1 MLDSASFPLNDWSRQ
16 IDDLLGDFDIDKS
29 ARLSGA
35 LVRRRGVPSA
45 RALLHLALARGP
57 GGLSLRQ
64 TAAWAHV
71 AGVADLTNASLCDRL
86 HQSCDFLGAI
96 AAAMLRFRPDAPA
109 RWTGRSVR
117 IADGTCV
124 SKPGGKYGVSG
135 ADWRIHAVYDLG
147 EGAFSHFDVTDGHG
161 AEALDRGA
169 PIAGE
174 IRIADRGYANAKAIC
189 RFMAAAKEL
198 TSSSVCVGAPSGCAI
213 ARALLDLIERLRT
226 LPPDR
231 EIDDVSVLI
240 AGVGEPMPA
249 RLVIRRKAP
258 EHVEAEI
265 RRLRRMAAKNNRELH
280 PSSLVAAEFVVL
292 RRLSTPLTPPR
303 TSSDYRLRWQIE
315 LAIKRLKSLL
325 HIDKLPAKTERG
337 GRSWLYAH
345 LILAI
350 AVDAST
356 QEMLNSSPQDLA
368 DLRYRPSR
376 WRACKTVALV
386 LTLSMF
392 GSLSL
397 ADLRC
402 ARVRFHRLLAD
413 PPRRRKNQSIRPIN
427 RLS

>member
-16 IDDLLGDFDIDKS
+16 IDDLLGDFDIDES

-71 AGVADLTNASLCDRL
+71 AGVADLTDASLCDRL

-189 RFMAAAKEL
+189 RFMAAAEGVDFVVRVRWSAFRL
-198 TSSSVCVGAPSGCAI
+198 RDREGAPF
-213 ARALLDLIERLRT
+213 DLIERLRT

-292 RRLSTPLTPPR
+292 A
-303 TSSDYRLRWQIE
+303 TSLDAAYSAEDILGLYRLRWQIE

-356 QEMLNSSPQDLA
+356 QEMLDSF
-368 DLRYRPSR
+368 PS
-376 WRACKTVALV
+376 
-386 LTLSMF
+386 
-392 GSLSL
+392 G
-397 ADLRC
+397 
-402 ARVRFHRLLAD
+402 
-413 PPRRRKNQSIRPIN
+413 PG
-427 RLS
+427 